1 MLNKQLNYN
10 LYMLEKLQIVKQR
23 FDEVSDLIIQ
33 PDIITDQKRYVQLNK
48 EYKDLRLLMDKRE
61 EYINLTNNVSE
72 AEEIIT
78 DGSDAE
84 MVEMAK
90 MELEDA
96 KNRIPKLEEEIK
108 FLLVPK
114 DPEDSKNA
122 VMEIRAGTGGDEA
135 SIFAGDLFRMYSK
148 YCESKGWR
156 TSVVDFSEGTSG
168 GYKEI
173 QFEIEG
179 EDVYGTLKFEA
190 GVHRVQRVPQTETQ
204 GRVHTSAA
212 TVMVFPEAEEFDVEI
227 DPKDVRIDFFCSSG
241 PGGQS
246 VNTTYSAVRLT
257 HEPTGLVA
265 QCQDQ
270 KSQHKNKEKAFKV
283 LRSRLYDLELAKKQ
297 AEDALKRGSMVTSG
311 DRSAKIRTY
320 NYPQGRV
327 TDHRINLTLYDLSNI
342 IDGDV
347 QKIIDELQL
356 VSNTEKLKESG
367 ETF

>member
-1 MLNKQLNYN
+1 
-10 LYMLEKLQIVKQR
+10 MLEKLQIVKQR

-33 PDIITDQKRYVQLNK
+33 PDIISDQKRYIELNK
-48 EYKDLRLLMDKRE
+48 EYKDLRILMDKRE
-61 EYINLTNNVSE
+61 AYLTARERIEE
-72 AEEIIT
+72 AEEIIK
-78 DGSDAE
+78 DGSDPE

-90 MELEDA
+90 MQLDEANA
-96 KNRIPKLEEEIK
+96 KIPQLEEEIK

-114 DPEDSKNA
+114 DPEDAKNA

-135 SIFAGDLFRMYSK
+135 SIFAGDLYRMYAK

-156 TSVVDFSEGTSG
+156 PSVVDFSEGTSG

-179 EDVYGTLKFEA
+179 DDVYGTLKFEA

-227 DPKDVRIDFFCSSG
+227 DPKDVRIDYFCSSG

-283 LRSRLYDLELAKKQ
+283 LRSRLFDLELAKKQ
-297 AEDALKRGSMVTSG
+297 AEDAEKRGSMVTSG

-342 IDGDV
+342 IDGDI

-356 VSNTEKLKESG
+356 VSNTEKLKEAG

>member
-1 MLNKQLNYN
+1 
-10 LYMLEKLQIVKQR
+10 MLEKLQIVKQR

-33 PDIITDQKRYVQLNK
+33 PDIITDQKRYIELNR
-48 EYKDLRLLMDKRE
+48 EYKDLRILMEKRAL
-61 EYINLTNNVSE
+61 YIELTDNLQE
-72 AEEIIT
+72 AESIIA

-90 MELEDA
+90 MQYDEA
-96 KNRIPKLEEEIK
+96 KEGIPKLEEEIK
-108 FLLVPK
+108 VLLIPK
-114 DPEDSKNA
+114 DPEDAKNA
-122 VMEIRAGTGGDEA
+122 VVELRAGTGGDEA
-135 SIFAGDLFRMYSK
+135 SIFAGDLFRMYTK

-156 TSVVDFSEGTSG
+156 VDTVDFSEGTNG
-168 GYKEI
+168 GFKEI
-173 QFEIEG
+173 QFEVSG

-227 DPKDVRIDFFCSSG
+227 NPKDVRIDFFCSSG

-257 HEPTGLVA
+257 HIPTGLVA

-297 AEDALKRGSMVTSG
+297 EEDAAKRGSMVSSG

-327 TDHRINLTLYDLSNI
+327 TDHRIGLTLYDLSNI
-342 IDGDV
+342 VNGDI
-347 QKIIDELQL
+347 QKIIDELML
-356 VSNTEKLKESG
+356 AENTEKLKASDDVI
-367 ETF
+367 

>member
-1 MLNKQLNYN
+1 
-10 LYMLEKLQIVKQR
+10 MLEKLQIVKQR

-48 EYKDLRLLMDKRE
+48 EYKDLRKLMNKRE
-61 EYINLTNNVSE
+61 EYVTLSNSILE
-72 AEEIIT
+72 AEEILN

-90 MELEDA
+90 MEMETA
-96 KNRIPKLEEEIK
+96 KSRLPKLEEEIK
-108 FLLVPK
+108 FMLIPRDL
-114 DPEDSKNA
+114 EDAKNV
-122 VMEIRAGTGGDEA
+122 VMEIRGGTGGDEA
-135 SIFAGDLFRMYSK
+135 SIFAGDLYRMYTK
-148 YCESKGWR
+148 YCESKGWS
-156 TSVVDFSEGTSG
+156 THVMDFSEGTNG

-173 QFEIEG
+173 QFEVNG

-212 TVMVFPEAEEFDVEI
+212 TVMVLPEAEEFDVQI

-257 HEPTGLVA
+257 HIPSGIVA
-265 QCQDQ
+265 QCQDE
-270 KSQHKNKEKAFKV
+270 KSQHKNKDKAFKV
-283 LRSRLYDLELAKKQ
+283 LRSRLYDIELAKRQ
-297 AEDALKRGSMVTSG
+297 EEDAAKRNSQVSSG

-327 TDHRINLTLYDLSNI
+327 TDHRIGLTLYDLSNI
-342 IDGDV
+342 INGDV
-347 QKIIDELQL
+347 QRIIDELQL
-356 VSNTEKLKESG
+356 VDNTEKLKVNSDV
-367 ETF
+367 F

>member
-1 MLNKQLNYN
+1 
-10 LYMLEKLQIVKQR
+10 MLEKLQIIKQR

-48 EYKDLRLLMDKRE
+48 EYKDLRLLMEKRA
-61 EYINLTNNVSE
+61 EYLELTNNVTE
-72 AEEIIT
+72 AKEIIS
-78 DGSDAE
+78 DGSDPE
-84 MVEMAK
+84 MTEMAK
-90 MELEDA
+90 MQMDEANERLPQLD
-96 KNRIPKLEEEIK
+96 EEIK

-135 SIFAGDLFRMYSK
+135 SIFAGDLFRMYTK

-156 TSVVDFSEGTSG
+156 TNVVDFSEGTSG

-173 QFEIEG
+173 QIEIEG
-179 EDVYGTLKFEA
+179 EDVYGALRFEA

-227 DPKDVRIDFFCSSG
+227 NPKDVRIDFFCSSG

-257 HEPTGLVA
+257 HVPTGLVA

-297 AEDALKRGSMVTSG
+297 AEDALMRGSMVTSG

-327 TDHRINLTLYDLSNI
+327 TEHRIGLTLYDLSNI
-342 IDGDV
+342 IDGDI

-356 VSNTEKLKESG
+356 VSNTEKLKETG

>member
-1 MLNKQLNYN
+1 
-10 LYMLEKLQIVKQR
+10 MLEKLQIVKQR

-48 EYKDLRLLMDKRE
+48 EYKDLRVLMDKRE
-61 EYINLTNNVSE
+61 EYLTLTDNLNE
-72 AEEIIT
+72 AEEIIS

-90 MELEDA
+90 MQMDEAKSRIPDLED
-96 KNRIPKLEEEIK
+96 EIK
-108 FLLVPK
+108 VLLIPK
-114 DPEDSKNA
+114 DPEDAKNA

-135 SIFAGDLFRMYSK
+135 SIFAGDLFRMYTK
-148 YCESKGWR
+148 YCEGRGWK
-156 TSVVDFSEGTSG
+156 TSVVDYSEGTSG
-168 GYKEI
+168 GFKEI
-173 QFEIEG
+173 QLEIEG
-179 EDVYGTLKFEA
+179 DDVYGILKFEA

-212 TVMVFPEAEEFDVEI
+212 TVMVFAEAEEFDVEI

-342 IDGDV
+342 IDGDI

-356 VSNTEKLKESG
+356 VDNTEKLKESG

>member
-1 MLNKQLNYN
+1 MLD
-10 LYMLEKLQIVKQR
+10 KLQIVKQR

-48 EYKDLRLLMDKRE
+48 EYKDLRGLMDKRE
-61 EYINLTNNVSE
+61 EYISLTENIKES
-72 AEEIIT
+72 EEIIA

-84 MVEMAK
+84 MVDMAK
-90 MELEDA
+90 MQYEEA
-96 KNRIPKLEEEIK
+96 KSRIPELEEEIK
-108 FLLVPK
+108 VMLIPK
-114 DPEDSKNA
+114 DPEDTKNA
-122 VMEIRAGTGGDEA
+122 VVELRAGTGGDEA

-148 YCESKGWR
+148 YCEGRGWK
-156 TSVVDFSEGTSG
+156 VDTVDYSEGTNG
-168 GYKEI
+168 GFKEI
-173 QFEIEG
+173 QFEVTG

-227 DPKDVRIDFFCSSG
+227 NPKEVRVDFFCSSG

-257 HEPTGLVA
+257 HIPTGLVA

-283 LRSRLYDLELAKKQ
+283 LRSRLYEMELAKKNAAD
-297 AEDALKRGSMVTSG
+297 AEKRGTMVTSG

-320 NYPQGRV
+320 NYSQGRV
-327 TDHRINLTLYDLSNI
+327 TDHRIGLTLYDLGNI
-342 IDGDV
+342 VNGDI

-356 VSNTEKLKESG
+356 AENTEKLKANDDVI
-367 ETF
+367 